1 MLKKANMILV
11 IMASVLTILL
21 NVGFLF
27 YIPVV
32 FFYLLK
38 DYRNIIAFEKK
49 INISNVRT
57 SFFNPLKI
65 LYSKNGKRGCI
76 SPRCVKLNEKVVA
89 NEYSNYKKQ
98 MDYIHYLKLII
109 TELYKNK

>member
-1 MLKKANMILV
+1 MLEILKSPRTLIGLEWSNINLPSHIWKSEV
-11 IMASVLTILL
+11 
-21 NVGFLF
+21 
-27 YIPVV
+27 
-32 FFYLLK
+32 LLK
-38 DYRNIIAFEKK
+38 EIR
-49 INISNVRT
+49 ISNVRI

-65 LYSKNGKRGCI
+65 FYSKNGKRGCI
-76 SPRCVKLNEKVVA
+76 SPRLVKLNEKVVD